1 MRAALKGGAC
11 GEQGLKAAPLL
22 SLAIAGAARPV
33 VVFRSFGEPP
43 PDDLPSLAH

>member
-1 MRAALKGGAC
+1 MKGGAC

-22 SLAIAGAARPV
+22 GLAIVGAARPI

-43 PDDLPSLAH
+43 PDDIPRLPH